1 MTAFFLVGFA
11 ALLWEL
17 WRRAKSG
24 AWAIMLLFLV
34 QASSSASLSVK
45 TFAFNQFAILM
56 LAVFDRRAGVE
67 AATRGPA

>member
-1 MTAFFLVGFA
+1 MTAFFLIGFA

-56 LAVFDRRAGVE
+56 LAVFDRRAGDE